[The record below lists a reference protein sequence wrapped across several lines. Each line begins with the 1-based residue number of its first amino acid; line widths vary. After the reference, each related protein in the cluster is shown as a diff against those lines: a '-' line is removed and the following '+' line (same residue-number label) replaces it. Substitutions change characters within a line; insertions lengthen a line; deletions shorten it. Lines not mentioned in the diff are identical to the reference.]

1 MPSGLASTT
10 FDGGLQDAIKILLAK
25 SDEYDGNYA
34 PDTVDTTKLN
44 RNLFATLV
52 EALIVIGLNN
62 SITASN
68 VENEVLPASYKAPL
82 DEALATAKGVTG
94 SSSTAGSSAGSAS
107 ASAATGTFDGTSVND
122 EMELAKI
129 ISGVMA
135 TATPPKTLDTLD
147 KVKAEYNSNFGATAW
162 ADTVKTLP
170 WKNNTTY
177 NNSNFKNVQYS
188 AIEKDTGIYK
198 DQTVAGFKKMFD
210 ASVLK

>member
-1 MPSGLASTT
+1 
-10 FDGGLQDAIKILLAK
+10 LAK

-107 ASAATGTFDGTSVND
+107 ASATTGTFDGTSVNN
-122 EMELAKI
+122 ETELAKI
-129 ISGVMA
+129 ISGLYIKKN
-135 TATPPKTLDTLD
+135 TAKSAVDSID
-147 KVKAEYNSNFGATAW
+147 KVKALYDKDLGSGKF
-162 ADTVKTLP
+162 DQSVQSLP
-170 WKNNTTY
+170 WKKGTTKGR
-177 NNSNFKNVQYS
+177 SNKSFDTLQYQALKTTAPMPYGPSTADKFKELYD
-188 AIEKDTGIYK
+188 A
-198 DQTVAGFKKMFD
+198 AGF
-210 ASVLK
+210 